1 LRAEEIVGT
10 AVDLSLALADGTRR
24 TWNGLVTELHEGPIV
39 TRGARHYALTLR
51 PWLWLMSQRQ
61 DCRIFLGQ
69 STAQAV
75 ETLCAEHGITAYDL
89 SGITHP
95 SARRD
100 YVVQWNETDLAYL
113 LRRLEEDGLFY
124 CLAHAPGEHP
134 LVLGDHPA
142 AYRDTAPAQVRIAFG
157 STDGEYIHDWRRR
170 MSFTP
175 GMRAGSDYE
184 FTTPNIKL
192 DIATPSLVQMP
203 NSGDYE
209 LYEYLDRA
217 LTREAG
223 ERATRLRIQ
232 ATESDFDRIHAH
244 SSARGLRPGHRFIPY
259 DVAHP
264 EQAYP
269 AQVITAIR
277 HAAEDASYEVG
288 AGAPFYEN
296 RFTTLPADR
305 PATPHRVTPRP
316 RIDGLQIAK
325 IAGRAGEEIHTD
337 AFGRVKLTFP
347 WDRRLFVPR
356 PYGQRQVSARAI
368 AFATGP
374 AFARLMFRPS
384 VG

>member
-1 LRAEEIVGT
+1 
-10 AVDLSLALADGTRR
+10 
-24 TWNGLVTELHEGPIV
+24 
-39 TRGARHYALTLR
+39 
-51 PWLWLMSQRQ
+51 
-61 DCRIFLGQ
+61 
-69 STAQAV
+69 
-75 ETLCAEHGITAYDL
+75 
-89 SGITHP
+89 
-95 SARRD
+95 
-100 YVVQWNETDLAYL
+100 
-113 LRRLEEDGLFY
+113 
-124 CLAHAPGEHP
+124 
-134 LVLGDHPA
+134 
-142 AYRDTAPAQVRIAFG
+142 
-157 STDGEYIHDWRRR
+157 
-170 MSFTP
+170 
-175 GMRAGSDYE
+175 
-184 FTTPNIKL
+184 
-192 DIATPSLVQMP
+192 MP